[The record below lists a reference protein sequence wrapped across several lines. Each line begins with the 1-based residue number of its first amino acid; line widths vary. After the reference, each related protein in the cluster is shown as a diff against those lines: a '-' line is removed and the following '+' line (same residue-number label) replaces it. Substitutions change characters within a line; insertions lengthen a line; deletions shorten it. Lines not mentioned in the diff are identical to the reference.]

1 MKTKQHKVG
10 ENKSEVLKAL
20 PIACMDETK
29 AVEFIEAQRWGE
41 IPCCPH
47 CGCKEV
53 SQMKDK
59 DGNRNERFLWR
70 CANCQKSKDKQSQF
84 TVRVGTVFE
93 SSRIPL
99 KYWCYVFWR
108 ACTSKKGVSA
118 LEIQRQTGLS
128 YKSALFLLHRIR
140 YAMAP
145 ENVELLKGTV
155 EVDETYVGGKPRYRG
170 NNKRGRGTKKQPV
183 LAMVER
189 GGNVKAHVIPNVSG
203 KTLKTAI
210 RESVD
215 KSSRIMTDENPSYN
229 GLHDFS
235 WGHHPIN
242 HSLNE
247 YVRGDITTNTVES
260 FFAIVKRGING
271 VYHCVSKKHL
281 HRYLSE
287 FEFRYNHR
295 KLEDGER
302 VVALIKNTQG
312 KRLLYREPVSLN

>member
-47 CGCKEV
+47 CGGKEV

-70 CANCQKSKDKQSQF
+70 CANCQKSKAKQSQF

-93 SSRIPL
+93 
-99 KYWCYVFWR
+99 R

-145 ENVELLKGTV
+145 ENVELLKG
-155 EVDETYVGGKPRYRG
+155 
-170 NNKRGRGTKKQPV
+170 
-183 LAMVER
+183 
-189 GGNVKAHVIPNVSG
+189 
-203 KTLKTAI
+203 
-210 RESVD
+210 
-215 KSSRIMTDENPSYN
+215 
-229 GLHDFS
+229 
-235 WGHHPIN
+235 
-242 HSLNE
+242 
-247 YVRGDITTNTVES
+247 
-260 FFAIVKRGING
+260 
-271 VYHCVSKKHL
+271 
-281 HRYLSE
+281 
-287 FEFRYNHR
+287 
-295 KLEDGER
+295 
-302 VVALIKNTQG
+302 
-312 KRLLYREPVSLN
+312 